1 MKKGSSII
9 TLLTIG
15 LLCLSNLSEGA
26 NWKLVGR
33 SKDGNM
39 SVSIDNDSIRQVSEN
54 IVRAC
59 QKSSYVKPK
68 LSDAFKKTI
77 TEVLTCRQ
85 WDCDEEK
92 YNDLQMT
99 VRFIDGTEKT
109 EKYEYALW
117 HFIKQDSPEHDLY
130 DYLCNQE

>member
-1 MKKGSSII
+1 MKTGLSII

-39 SVSIDNDSIRQVSEN
+39 SVSIDNDSIRQVSDN

-59 QKSSYVKPK
+59 QKSLYVKPK
-68 LSDAFKKTI
+68 LCDAFKKPI
-77 TEVLTCRQ
+77 TEVLICRQ

-92 YNDLQMT
+92 YNDLQT
-99 VRFIDGTEKT
+99 TFHFIDGTEKT

-117 HFIKQDSPEHDLY
+117 HLIKQDSLEHDLY
-130 DYLCNQE
+130 DYLCNRE

>member
-1 MKKGSSII
+1 MKKGASVI

-33 SKDGNM
+33 SKDGNK
-39 SVSIDNDSIRQVSEN
+39 SVSIDNDSIRQVSDN
-54 IVRAC
+54 IVTAC

-68 LSDAFKKTI
+68 VSDAFKKTI
-77 TEVLTCRQ
+77 TEVLICRQ
-85 WDCDEEK
+85 WDCEEEK

-99 VRFIDGTEKT
+99 FHFIDGTEKT

-117 HFIKQDSPEHDLY
+117 HFIKQDSLEHDLY
-130 DYLCNQE
+130 DYVCNQE

>member
-1 MKKGSSII
+1 VKKGSSII

-15 LLCLSNLSEGA
+15 LLCLSNPSEGA

-39 SVSIDNDSIRQVSEN
+39 SVSIDNDSIRQGSDN

-68 LSDAFKKTI
+68 LSDAFKKPI
-77 TEVLTCRQ
+77 TEVFICRQ
-85 WDCDEEK
+85 WDCDEER
-92 YNDLQMT
+92 YNDRQIT
-99 VRFIDGTEKT
+99 FRFIDGTEKT
-109 EKYEYALW
+109 EKYEYTLW
-117 HFIKQDSPEHDLY
+117 HHIKQGSNEGDLY
-130 DYLCNQE
+130 DYVCNQE